1 MVQVE
6 GYPYY
11 LNRFLHSHL
20 NINAVHKMK
29 LQALICVHGH
39 VVDGGVPEGGVKL
52 KLKGVKLGDG
62 EKKSA
67 HNICLN
73 ESAFTLFLQTIVT
86 TLCLFV
92 PFHQSVIA
100 VDVLI
105 LVNGLHGI
113 FIYALLDK
121 TGNHLHILEQLIT
134 FGINRSGIHQLTTD
148 KPAVLKEC
156 LSVDHQLA

>member
-1 MVQVE
+1 M
-6 GYPYY
+6 
-11 LNRFLHSHL
+11 F
-20 NINAVHKMK
+20 
-29 LQALICVHGH
+29 ICVHGH
-39 VVDGGVPEGGVKL
+39 VVDGGVPEGGVKP

-105 LVNGLHGI
+105 LVDSLYGV
-113 FIYALLDK
+113 FVDAFLDK
-121 TGNHLHILEQLIT
+121 ACDHIHLLEEFLA
-134 FGINRSGIHQLTTD
+134 FGINGSGIHQFATD
-148 KPAVLKEC
+148 ESAVFKDL
-156 LSVDHQLA
+156 